1 MAGHVLYCSQDKGR
15 ETTPMTKTEYTINF
29 KFAFDPAH
37 KGAPYTLDGE
47 HYMNGGE
54 FAEIADKMVKG
65 LGNKKDANTP
75 FDQGSD
81 IEETDTSVKSSKA
94 TLTSAQI
101 GYDFDSI
108 KRCYFARVHS
118 TNWDYVVVLDDTV
131 IIYNM
136 NAAEFESFLDNWSS
150 YCKDR
155 NIIRIKATSGKMLR
169 WFDERVA

>member
-1 MAGHVLYCSQDKGR
+1 
-15 ETTPMTKTEYTINF
+15 MTKTEYTINF

-47 HYMNGGE
+47 HYINGGE
-54 FAEIADKMVKG
+54 FAEVADKMVKG
-65 LGNKKDANTP
+65 LGSKKDANTP
-75 FDQGSD
+75 FDKGSD

-101 GYDFDSI
+101 GYDFESI

-136 NAAEFESFLDNWSS
+136 NAEEFEIFLDNWAT

-155 NIIRIKATSGKMLR
+155 NVIRMKATSGKMLK
-169 WFDERVA
+169 WFDERIA

>member
-1 MAGHVLYCSQDKGR
+1 
-15 ETTPMTKTEYTINF
+15 MTKTEYTINF
-29 KFAFDPAH
+29 KFAFDPTH

-54 FAEIADKMVKG
+54 FAEVADKMVKG
-65 LGNKKDANTP
+65 FGSKKDANTP
-75 FDQGSD
+75 FDKGSD

-101 GYDFDSI
+101 GYDFESI
-108 KRCYFARVHS
+108 
-118 TNWDYVVVLDDTV
+118 NWDYVVIVDDTV

-136 NAAEFESFLDNWSS
+136 NASEFESFLDNWAT

-155 NIIRIKATSGKMLR
+155 NVIRMKATSGKMLR

>member
-1 MAGHVLYCSQDKGR
+1 
-15 ETTPMTKTEYTINF
+15 MTRTEYKINF
-29 KFAFDPAH
+29 KFAFDPSH

-65 LGNKKDANTP
+65 YGSKKDANTP

-81 IEETDTSVKSSKA
+81 IEETATSVKSSRA
-94 TLTSAQI
+94 TLTSMKI
-101 GYDFDSI
+101 GYDFESI

-118 TNWDYVVVLDDTV
+118 TNWDYVVILDDTLV
-131 IIYNM
+131 VYNM
-136 NAAEFESFLDNWSS
+136 DAAEFEAFLNEWSV

-155 NIIRIKATSGKMLR
+155 NVIRMKVTSAKMLR
-169 WFDERVA
+169 WFDKRVA

>member
-1 MAGHVLYCSQDKGR
+1 
-15 ETTPMTKTEYTINF
+15 MTRTEYKINF
-29 KFAFDPAH
+29 QFAFDPTH

-65 LGNKKDANTP
+65 YGSKKDANTP

-81 IEETDTSVKSSKA
+81 IEETATSVKSSRA
-94 TLTSAQI
+94 TLTSMKI
-101 GYDFDSI
+101 GYDFESI

-118 TNWDYVVVLDDTV
+118 TNWDYVVVLDDTLV
-131 IIYNM
+131 IYNM
-136 NAAEFESFLDNWSS
+136 DATEFEAFLNEWSV

-155 NIIRIKATSGKMLR
+155 NVIRMKVTSAKMLQ
-169 WFDERVA
+169 WFDKRVA

>member
-1 MAGHVLYCSQDKGR
+1 MAGLVLYCSQDKGR

-54 FAEIADKMVKG
+54 FAEVADKMVKG
-65 LGNKKDANTP
+65 FGSKKDASTP
-75 FDQGSD
+75 FDRGSD
-81 IEETDTSVKSSKA
+81 IEETATSVKSSKA

-118 TNWDYVVVLDDTV
+118 TNWDYVVIIDNTV
-131 IIYNM
+131 TIYNM
-136 NAAEFESFLDNWSS
+136 NATEFETFLDNWAY

>member
-1 MAGHVLYCSQDKGR
+1 MAGYVLYCSQDKGR

-29 KFAFDPAH
+29 NFAFDPAH

-54 FAEIADKMVKG
+54 FAEVADKMVKG
-65 LGNKKDANTP
+65 FGSKKDANTP
-75 FDQGSD
+75 FDKGSD
-81 IEETDTSVKSSKA
+81 IEETATSVKSSKA

-101 GYDFDSI
+101 GYDFESI

-131 IIYNM
+131 ITYNM

-169 WFDERVA
+169 WLDERV

>member
-65 LGNKKDANTP
+65 LGSKKDANTP
-75 FDQGSD
+75 FDVS
-81 IEETDTSVKSSKA
+81 TSTPRDSSLSCSLCV
-94 TLTSAQI
+94 TP
-101 GYDFDSI
+101 
-108 KRCYFARVHS
+108 KRCSSS
-118 TNWDYVVVLDDTV
+118 TTSRPRFLNFTSLLRRRCVPMTRSHAPEASSTRTLPDC
-131 IIYNM
+131 
-136 NAAEFESFLDNWSS
+136 AELPMRLRTAMF
-150 YCKDR
+150 
-155 NIIRIKATSGKMLR
+155 TGKPKKR
-169 WFDERVA
+169 CRAVW

>member
-1 MAGHVLYCSQDKGR
+1 
-15 ETTPMTKTEYTINF
+15 MTKTEYTINF

-47 HYMNGGE
+47 HWMNGGE
-54 FAEIADKMVKG
+54 FAEVADKMVKG
-65 LGNKKDANTP
+65 FGSKKDANTP
-75 FDQGSD
+75 FDKDSD

-101 GYDFDSI
+101 GYDFESI

-118 TNWDYVVVLDDTV
+118 TNWDYVVVLDGTV

-136 NAAEFESFLDNWSS
+136 NASEFESFLNEWAS

-155 NIIRIKATSGKMLR
+155 NVIRMKTTSGKMLR
-169 WFDERVA
+169 WFDERI

>member
-1 MAGHVLYCSQDKGR
+1 MNR
-15 ETTPMTKTEYTINF
+15 TEYTINF
-29 KFAFDPAH
+29 HFEFNPEH

-65 LGNKKDANTP
+65 LGSTKDANTP
-75 FDQGSD
+75 FDAGSD
-81 IEETDTSVKSSKA
+81 IAETCTSVKSSKA
-94 TLTSAQI
+94 TLTTKQI
-101 GYDFDSI
+101 GFDFDSI

-118 TNWDYVVVLDDTV
+118 TNWDYVVILDDMV

-136 NAAEFESFLDNWSS
+136 NAEEFGEFLDNWAT

-155 NIIRIKATSGKMLR
+155 NTIRFKATSGKMLK
-169 WFDERVA
+169 WLDERAA

>member
-1 MAGHVLYCSQDKGR
+1 
-15 ETTPMTKTEYTINF
+15 MTKTEYTINF
-29 KFAFDPAH
+29 KFTFDPMH

-47 HYMNGGE
+47 HYMNNGE

-65 LGNKKDANTP
+65 YGSKKDANTP
-75 FDQGSD
+75 FDKGSD

-118 TNWDYVVVLDDTV
+118 TNWDYVVILDDTV
-131 IIYNM
+131 TVYNM
-136 NAAEFESFLDNWSS
+136 DAAEFESFLDNWST

-169 WFDERVA
+169 WLDERVA

>member
-1 MAGHVLYCSQDKGR
+1 
-15 ETTPMTKTEYTINF
+15 MTKTEYTINF
-29 KFAFDPAH
+29 KFTFDPMH

-54 FAEIADKMVKG
+54 FAEVADKMVKG
-65 LGNKKDANTP
+65 LGSKKDANTP
-75 FDQGSD
+75 FDKGSD

-118 TNWDYVVVLDDTV
+118 TNWDYVVILDDTV
-131 IIYNM
+131 II
-136 NAAEFESFLDNWSS
+136 
-150 YCKDR
+150 
-155 NIIRIKATSGKMLR
+155 
-169 WFDERVA
+169 